1 MSLQYGLCPT
11 SKDAAC
17 TFPFTNPA
25 FKFNLH
31 AQNFLAAMGR
41 LRLFDARLNDGV
53 VHFDLS
59 SPDPQ
64 RIMVKPGRAPQYG
77 DTFFDLI
84 RLIAPGLPIMGP
96 KILAAIDPKSIDELL
111 NAEITV

>member
-1 MSLQYGLCPT
+1 MSLQFGLCPT
-11 SKDAAC
+11 AKDAAS
-17 TFPFTNPA
+17 TYPFTNPG

-64 RIMVKPGRAPQYG
+64 RIMVKQGKAPQYG
-77 DTFFDLI
+77 DTFFELI
-84 RLIAPGLPIMGP
+84 RLIAPALPILGP
-96 KILAAIDPKSIDELL
+96 KILAAIDPPSIDELL